1 MKENEESINNIT
13 SLNYS
18 RAKIKSL
25 PKEVL
30 DMKDSLIELDISG
43 NNFPNYTSIIN
54 ELNQFKKLKKLKIN
68 IFTQE
73 QAKAIIDSM
82 PNLEYLND
90 EPINDDVN
98 TEKRQKQKNNI
109 IKLLDNNYKS
119 VFKKFK
125 EFFKVNKERK
135 DEYKNFILKFNNKC
149 KELNIKENKSIE
161 KLTNEEIKKELI
173 LYKLIFNELN
183 KIKDELNSNK
193 YNSNSLEE
201 LFNIMEENEK
211 IKNRCNKVLNKI
223 NLKPKNKK

>member
-13 SLNYS
+13 SLNYC

-149 KELNIKENKSIE
+149 KELNIKENENKSIE

-173 LYKLIFNELN
+173 LYKLILNELN
-183 KIKDELNSNK
+183 KIKDELN
-193 YNSNSLEE
+193 
-201 LFNIMEENEK
+201 
-211 IKNRCNKVLNKI
+211 
-223 NLKPKNKK
+223 